1 MQGFYVAT
9 NTHMNRKGPVAVAV
23 AVAVGAG
30 MSVSWSHGGGYFLD
44 VYEAGPTGGTSM
56 RLLACGKY
64 ENEDVIGIG

>member
-1 MQGFYVAT
+1 
-9 NTHMNRKGPVAVAV
+9 
-23 AVAVGAG
+23 

-44 VYEAGPTGGTSM
+44 VYEAGSTGGTSM